1 MKRPA
6 QHRELNMGQ
15 KKQTPGGC
23 AASAPPGV
31 CCFCPIHAR
40 PRIWTQADGGRLRN
54 NELVQGAGVPT
65 YRILEQV
72 RASSTTLSAAMQSTG
87 RRRWLSRPQISAWAS
102 SRTLLIKG
110 ETVCVCVCARSSGG
124 MPWSIKTSAMKLR
137 GTDGHSN
144 AQYHNYAPHPHQ
156 PRHAHCA
163 YRLPARFSCTISAAS
178 AAFCQG
184 QKVRTVKL

>member
-1 MKRPA
+1 MGTQPACFFHSTLVRIDPGTQALVAAVGKDRLKRPA

-87 RRRWLSRPQISAWAS
+87 RRRSLSRPQISAWAS

-110 ETVCVCVCARSSGG
+110 ETVCVCVCAR
-124 MPWSIKTSAMKLR
+124 
-137 GTDGHSN
+137 
-144 AQYHNYAPHPHQ
+144 
-156 PRHAHCA
+156 
-163 YRLPARFSCTISAAS
+163 ARQEACHGA
-178 AAFCQG
+178 
-184 QKVRTVKL
+184 